1 MIKIGLTGVIGSGKS
16 TAANYFSKLG
26 VPVFFADNSAKK
38 IMNTDSSVKKCL
50 VDLLGSLAY
59 SNGELNKQFISDK
72 IFNNQNLL
80 KSINNLVH
88 PKVQEDFN
96 LWLTNQTSPYVIY
109 EAALIFENSSEHLF
123 DKIICIKTPLD
134 IIYNRLKE
142 RGDYS
147 KNRIDKILKNQLS
160 QNVKCSKSD
169 YCIENISM
177 DSLVIEIDKIHS
189 SLL

>member
-16 TAANYFSKLG
+16 TAANYFSRLG
-26 VPVFFADNSAKK
+26 VPVFFADNSAKR

-59 SNGELNKQFISDK
+59 LNGELNKQFVSDK

-80 KSINNLVH
+80 KSINNLIH

-96 LWLTNQTSPYVIY
+96 LWLKKQTYPYVIY

-160 QNVKCSKSD
+160 QNIKCSKSD

>member
-16 TAANYFSKLG
+16 TAANYFSRLG

-80 KSINNLVH
+80 KSINNLIH

>member
-72 IFNNQNLL
+72 IFNNKNLL
-80 KSINNLVH
+80 KSINNLIH

>member
-26 VPVFFADNSAKK
+26 VPIFFADNSANK
-38 IMNTDSSVKKCL
+38 IMNADSSVKKCL

-80 KSINNLVH
+80 KSINNLIH

>member
-80 KSINNLVH
+80 KSINNLIH

-96 LWLTNQTSPYVIY
+96 LWLTNQNSPYVIY

-134 IIYNRLKE
+134 IIYNRLKK
-142 RGDYS
+142 RGNYS

>member
-50 VDLLGSLAY
+50 VDLLGSLVY
-59 SNGELNKQFISDK
+59 LNGELNKQFISDK

-80 KSINNLVH
+80 KSINNLIH

-134 IIYNRLKE
+134 IIYNRLKK
-142 RGDYS
+142 RGNYS

>member
-80 KSINNLVH
+80 KSINNLIH

-96 LWLTNQTSPYVIY
+96 LWLTNQTFPYVIY

-134 IIYNRLKE
+134 IIYNRLKK

-177 DSLVIEIDKIHS
+177 ESLVNEIDKIHS